1 MGFLRRLLRRRKPI
15 LAGRCYVN
23 VSCDSR
29 SLTSR
34 LRSIELDCIETNA
47 HVKWIV
53 RKLSRVQD
61 ITALR
66 PAIAEL
72 TRSTQALA
80 AAMPANGLNLRIA
93 ENDDM
98 ANPLLAELQAQVT
111 AATTVVQSATA
122 LILGIPGLIQS
133 AVAAAIANGAT
144 AEELAPFDALGDELQ
159 AQAAALAAAVAAN
172 TPAPTP

>member
-1 MGFLRRLLRRRKPI
+1 MIGFFRDLWYAPRRLMLVELRTRI
-15 LAGRCYVN
+15 VQHEVEWC
-23 VSCDSR
+23 
-29 SLTSR
+29 
-34 LRSIELDCIETNA
+34 
-47 HVKWIV
+47 V
-53 RKLSRVQD
+53 RKLAKVQD

-80 AAMPANGLNLRIA
+80 AAMHAGGLNLRIA

-172 TPAPTP
+172 TPTPTP